1 MRTPDMRAF
10 SLVFILLQD
19 FSTGDLRLML
29 ELVYLD
35 IWSEALMLNI
45 SLLVW
50 R

>member
-1 MRTPDMRAF
+1 MRAF

-35 IWSEALMLNI
+35 IWSLSEALMLNI